1 MSIPELPDAAAAG
14 GDGRGGRVQARVGR
28 AELIEGHEGVGEG
41 ADETSG
47 DGARRA
53 GNERGRREGVDETR
67 GGGARASTKR
77 VVRIVR

>member
-1 MSIPELPDAAAAG
+1 M
-14 GDGRGGRVQARVGR
+14 QARVGR

-47 DGARRA
+47 DGARRT

-67 GGGARASTKR
+67 AGRPVGQAVFSPRR
-77 VVRIVR
+77 L

>member
-53 GNERGRREGVDETR
+53 GNDWYGLCGNTIMSEVNYRRN
-67 GGGARASTKR
+67 GGN
-77 VVRIVR
+77 